1 MSGTEYTG
9 SEIAVVG
16 MAGRFP
22 GARTLDQFWRNLRDG
37 VESVRTLSDDELRAA
52 GVPEE
57 HLRDPN
63 YVKAAAVLDDVAG
76 WDAGFWGFAPLDA
89 AIMDP
94 QHRLFLECAWE
105 ALENAGHT
113 PAGFPGAVGVF
124 AGCGTGTYF
133 NSHLLPNR
141 KLMDSVGFFLLR
153 HTGND
158 KDFIATRVSYELDLK
173 GPSLSV
179 QTACSTSLVA
189 IHLASQSLLNG
200 ECDMALAGGVT
211 IELPHGIGYHYKDGE
226 ILSPD
231 GHCRA
236 FDAESKGTIFGSGAG
251 VVVLRRLSDAI
262 ADGDH
267 IHCIIKGSAINN
279 DGSSK
284 VGYLAPSVDG
294 QAAAVSEALSI
305 AGVEPETIGVIE
317 AHGTG
322 TPVGDPIEVAALTQ
336 AFRGAG
342 SDGTGY
348 CAIGS
353 LKSNIG
359 HTDTAAGVASFI
371 KAALEMQHR
380 QLAPSLHFTSPNPLL
395 EIETSPFF
403 VNAQLRDWTPPAGV
417 PRRAGV
423 SSLGVGGTNA
433 HIIVEEAPAPAPSG
447 PSRAQQLFLLS
458 ARTRTALDTLGANLA
473 DHLLEHPERP
483 LADAAWTLQVGR
495 TPLRERRAVVAAS
508 AEELSALLEEADEKK
523 VVTATAR
530 PGSRSIAMMFAGG
543 GAQYANMGR
552 GLYEGEKV
560 YRDAVDRCLA
570 ILQPIL
576 SFDLRAILFP
586 APGEE
591 AAAQQKLERPQAALA
606 SLFLTQ
612 YAMAKLLES
621 WGVKPS
627 AMIGHSMGEYTA
639 ACVAGVFSLEDALAV
654 VALRGRLFETVPAGG
669 MLSVPM
675 REEALRELL
684 PEGVSIAVVNGPELC
699 VASGPNDMLDA
710 LQRTLEAREVDCRR
724 IRIDIAAH
732 SAMLEPILEE
742 FGAFFRT
749 IRMSAPVIPFAS
761 NLSGTWITAAEA
773 TDPQYWVRHLRH
785 TVRFADGLK
794 TLLGDTDRV
803 LLEVGPGRTMASLA
817 RQHPDRQAE
826 QLVVGSMRHP
836 DDAGTDLAAAL
847 GALGRLWAAGVELDV
862 DAFWSGQE
870 RRRVQLPTYPFERQR
885 HWIDAPKPNE
895 LAAVAAESAPGERK
909 PVQDWFYVPSWK
921 KTPVPA
927 HAAAGESRSVLVF
940 ADDTGLGDALAS
952 RLRADGRP
960 VIEVRPGA
968 AYVRTG
974 DAAFTL
980 RPESAGDMDALL
992 GALAA
997 EKKLPALVAHCWTV
1011 GGEDLSLAEQ
1021 KARAFDSLFHLAQS
1035 LGREEP
1041 PHPVRITVIS
1051 TGLQQV
1057 SLEPSLSP
1065 ARALLLGPVHVIPTE
1080 MPGIACRSVDV
1091 VPEATGSWKA
1101 KRLVEA
1107 LRAEL
1112 EHASDEREVAYRGAE
1127 RLTRSWEPS
1136 RLDDSAAG
1144 TRRVRDGGVYVIT
1157 GGLGGIGLT
1166 IAEHLARTAK
1176 ARLVLLSRSGLPPRE
1191 QWDAIADAKVAA
1203 QVRSVRALEAL
1214 GAEVMVEACD
1224 VTDRERLTLV
1234 LAEALARWGAVHGVI
1249 HSAGA
1254 LDDGLLQLKDDAAV
1268 AAVLAPKVQGTL
1280 ALDAAIADAL
1290 DEPLDFMV
1298 LFSSIS
1304 AMAGIAG
1311 QVDYASANAF
1321 LDAFARERTLR
1332 DASYTLSLGWSSW
1345 RDVGMAAAMAAELG
1359 VELPAPA
1366 PDHPLLSRRV
1376 YAHGA
1381 EELFATEASIAT
1393 HWLLDEHRIRE
1404 GHALIPGTGYLEIA
1418 RAAVAVQGSPL
1429 PLEIRDV
1436 AFLSPFVV
1444 LDDETRELRVHVRRD
1459 GANGS
1464 FVIAGR
1470 TDGEEGP
1477 GWEEHATGTIGW
1489 VDAAAERRTIDLAAI
1504 RARCNRRSEGPR
1516 LVSEEPHLEFG
1527 PRWENLRRLEYGD
1540 GEALAT
1546 LELPERF
1553 ADDLRHFELHP
1564 ALLDMATA
1572 CAQSIIPGFEF
1583 ERDFYV
1589 PLSYTRLRQY
1599 APLERKVFSHVR
1611 LVPGELDPREIAVFD
1626 VVITDAEGRELV
1638 EVREFMMTRVV
1649 DKEALSGERH
1659 ARHRRTAVML
1669 DDVAAAPAQGGS
1681 APWLERAI
1689 TPAEG
1694 AEVFRRVLAANVA
1707 PQVLVSPEPL
1717 LAMVERMR
1725 TPATPAAA
1733 QDEPA
1738 TVPGVALEEIEAV
1751 LATHEA
1757 VRQAVVL
1764 ARRDRPGNVRLVAYV
1779 VNDPEHHVTVSELR
1793 RFLKS
1798 RLPENMVP
1806 TTYVTLDE
1814 LPLEAD
1820 GVVDRAALPD
1830 PFGAAD
1836 DFVAPRTEMER
1847 TLAEIWC
1854 DVLGVKQVGVHDNFF
1869 DVGGH
1874 SLLAVRVV
1882 TRLDKKTG
1890 VRLNQAVMVLQTLE
1904 QIAAECE
1911 RRLAAQAPAAASEA
1925 PPVAAPSQG
1934 LASKLFGAFKGKGAA
1949 K

>member
-22 GARTLDQFWRNLRDG
+22 GARTLEQFWRNMRDG
-37 VESVRTLSDDELRAA
+37 VESVRRLTDEELRAA
-52 GVPEE
+52 GVPDE

-63 YVKAAAVLDDVAG
+63 YVKAAPVLDDVG
-76 WDAGFWGFAPLDA
+76 HWDAGFWGFAPLDA
-89 AIMDP
+89 SIMDP

-124 AGCGTGTYF
+124 AGCGHGAYF
-133 NSHLLPNR
+133 ANHLLPNR

-211 IELPHGIGYHYKDGE
+211 IELPHGVGYHYKDGE

-231 GHCRA
+231 GHCRS

-251 VVVLRRLSDAI
+251 AVILRRLADAI

-267 IHCIIKGSAINN
+267 IHCIIRGSAVNN

-305 AGVEPETIGVIE
+305 AGVEPESIGVIE
-317 AHGTG
+317 SHGTG
-322 TPVGDPIEVAALTQ
+322 TPVGDPIEVTALTQ

-342 SDGTGY
+342 AEGTGF
-348 CAIGS
+348 CALAS

-359 HTDTAAGVASFI
+359 HLDTAAGVASFI
-371 KAALEMQHR
+371 KAALELQHR
-380 QLAPSLHFTSPNPLL
+380 QIAPSLHFSKPNPLL

-403 VNAQLRDWTPPAGV
+403 VNAQLRDWTTNGA

-433 HIIVEEAPAPAPSG
+433 HIIVEEAPEPTPSG
-447 PSRAQQLFLLS
+447 PSRARQLVLMS

-473 DHLLEHPERP
+473 DHLLEHAEIP

-495 TPLRERRAVVAAS
+495 TALKERRAVVVSSAA
-508 AEELSALLEEADEKK
+508 ELSALLEEADEKK
-523 VVTATAR
+523 VLTATAK

-552 GLYEGEKV
+552 GLYESEKV

-570 ILQPIL
+570 ILKPIL
-576 SFDLRAILFP
+576 PFDLRALLFP
-586 APGEE
+586 AAGTEKE
-591 AAAQQKLERPQAALA
+591 AQQKLERPQAALA

-612 YAMAKLLES
+612 YAMVKLLES

-675 REEALRELL
+675 SERALQEIL
-684 PEGVSIAVVNGPELC
+684 PAGLSVAVVNGPELC
-699 VASGPNDMLDA
+699 VASGPNELLDE
-710 LQRTLEAREVDCRR
+710 LQKTLEAREVDCRR

-732 SAMLEPILEE
+732 SAMLDPILEE
-742 FGAFFRT
+742 FGAFFRK
-749 IRMSAPVIPFAS
+749 IRMSAPAIPFAS

-773 TDPQYWVRHLRH
+773 TDPQYWVRHLRS

-794 TLLGDTDRV
+794 TLLGDADRV
-803 LLEVGPGRTMASLA
+803 LLEAGPGRVMSSLA
-817 RQHPDRQAE
+817 KQHPDRQAE
-826 QLVVGSMRHP
+826 QLVVTSMRHP
-836 DDAGTDLAAAL
+836 DDEGTDLAAAL
-847 GALGRLWAAGVELDV
+847 GALGRLWTAGVALDAE
-862 DAFWSGQE
+862 AFWAGQT

-885 HWIDAPKPNE
+885 HWIDAPRPSE
-895 LAAVAAESAPGERK
+895 LAAQARDGEPGERK
-909 PVQDWFYVPSWK
+909 QVQDWFWVPSWK
-921 KTPVPA
+921 KTPAPSVQPSPSATLPA
-927 HAAAGESRSVLVF
+927 LVF
-940 ADDTGLGDALAS
+940 ADDMGLGDALAS
-952 RLRADGRP
+952 RLRADGRA
-960 VIEVRPGA
+960 VIEVRAGA
-968 AYVRTG
+968 AFARSG
-974 DAAFTL
+974 DAAFTI
-980 RPESAGDMDALL
+980 RAESAEDMDALV

-997 EKKLPALVAHCWTV
+997 EKKLPGLVAHCWTV
-1011 GGEDLSLAEQ
+1011 GGDDRALDEQ

-1041 PHPVRITVIS
+1041 PHAVRVTVIS
-1051 TGLQQV
+1051 SGLQQV
-1057 SLEPSLSP
+1057 SLEPSLAP
-1065 ARALLLGPVHVIPTE
+1065 AKALLLGPVHVIPTE
-1080 MPGIACRSVDV
+1080 MANIACRSVDV
-1091 VPEATGSWKA
+1091 VPEAIGSWKA

-1112 EHASDEREVAYRGAE
+1112 EHSSDEREVAYRGTE
-1127 RLTRSWEPS
+1127 RLARTYEPA
-1136 RLDDSAAG
+1136 RLDDATAG
-1144 TRRVRDGGVYVIT
+1144 ERRVRDGGVYVVT

-1191 QWDAIADAKVAA
+1191 QWDAVADARIAG
-1203 QVRSVRALEAL
+1203 QVRAVRALESL
-1214 GAEVMVEACD
+1214 GAEVVVAACD
-1224 VTDRERLTLV
+1224 VTDRARLTSI
-1234 LAEALARWGAVHGVI
+1234 LAAAKARWGAVHGVI

-1254 LDDGLLQLKDDAAV
+1254 LDDGLLQLKDDAQA

-1280 ALDAAIADAL
+1280 ALDAAVSEAVP
-1290 DEPLDFMV
+1290 EGLDFMV

-1321 LDAFARERTLR
+1321 LDAFARERSLR
-1332 DASYTLSLGWSSW
+1332 DGGYTLSLGWSSW

-1359 VELPAPA
+1359 VELPPPA
-1366 PDHPLLSRRV
+1366 PDHPLLARRV
-1376 YAHGA
+1376 YEQGA
-1381 EELFATEASIAT
+1381 EELFATEASVST

-1418 RAAVAVQGSPL
+1418 RAALMAQGGQL
-1429 PLEIRDV
+1429 PYEIRDV

-1470 TDGEEGP
+1470 TESEEGA
-1477 GWEEHATGTIGW
+1477 GWEEHATGTIGY

-1504 RARCNRRSEGPR
+1504 RARCSRRSEGPR

-1527 PRWENLRRLEYGD
+1527 PRWENLRKVEYGD

-1553 ADDLRHFELHP
+1553 ADDLTRFHLHP

-1572 CAQSIIPGFEF
+1572 CAQSLVPGFEF

-1589 PLSYTRLRQY
+1589 PLSYTSLRQY
-1599 APLERKVFSHVR
+1599 APLERKVFSHIR
-1611 LVPGELDPREIAVFD
+1611 LVPSDFDPREVAVFD
-1626 VVITDAEGRELV
+1626 VVITDADGRELV
-1638 EVREFMMTRVV
+1638 DVREFMMTRVA
-1649 DKEALSGERH
+1649 DKEQMSGERQ
-1659 ARHRRTAVML
+1659 ARPRRTAVML
-1669 DDVAAAPAQGGS
+1669 DDVAAAPAQGS
-1681 APWLERAI
+1681 VPWLERAI

-1694 AEVFRRVLAANVA
+1694 ADAFRRALASNVA
-1707 PQVLVSPEPL
+1707 PQVLVSPESL
-1717 LAMVERMR
+1717 MDMVARMR
-1725 TPATPAAA
+1725 TPATPAAP

-1738 TVPGVALEEIEAV
+1738 AVPGVALGEIEAV

-1779 VNDPEHHVTVSELR
+1779 VHDPEHHVTVSELR

-1806 TTYVTLDE
+1806 TSYVTLDE
-1814 LPLEAD
+1814 LPLVAD
-1820 GVVDRAALPD
+1820 GTVDRGALPD

-1836 DFVAPRTEMER
+1836 DFVAPRPEMER

-1854 DVLGVKQVGVHDNFF
+1854 DTLGVKQVGVHDNFF

-1882 TRLDKKTG
+1882 TRLDKKVG

-1911 RRLAAQAPAAASEA
+1911 RRLAAQAPAAAAEA
-1925 PPVAAPSQG
+1925 TPVAAPQG
-1934 LASKLFGAFKGKGAA
+1934 LAGRLFGAFKGKGAA